1 MVPAGEFRED
11 IIVLPLARREVEVSQ
26 TFVLRLGVPTSIGIE
41 LAVGH
46 KDAVASA
53 TDLGRSLFL
62 LLLVLLP
69 GLSRNV
75 KAVDVVV
82 CKALVAETTVT
93 AVDVNFAIVVAGAA
107 VCAGSWGADGRL
119 LVGIDILAAIDALP
133 DALSALDFE
142 PPTVVEAARRG
153 RVATVD
159 EEAVRLLRVILLR
172 GVDGDVLGS
181 RHGLVA
187 FKVFLGPSSPG

>member
-11 IIVLPLARREVEVSQ
+11 VIVLPLTRREVEVSQ
-26 TFVLRLGVPTSIGIE
+26 TLVLRLGVPSSIGVE

-46 KDAVASA
+46 KNAVASA

-62 LLLVLLP
+62 LLLVLRP
-69 GLSRNV
+69 GLSCNV
-75 KAVDVVV
+75 EAVDVVV

-93 AVDVNFAIVVAGAA
+93 AIDVNLAVVVAGAA

-119 LVGIDILAAIDALP
+119 LVGIDILAASDALP
-133 DALSALDFE
+133 DALRALDFE
-142 PPTVVEAARRG
+142 PPTVVEAARRSS
-153 RVATVD
+153 VATVD
-159 EEAVRLLRVILLR
+159 EEAVRFLNSILLR
-172 GVDGDVLGS
+172 WVDSDVLGS

-187 FKVFLGPSSPG
+187 FKVFLGPSGPV